1 MGLAFWRAG
10 KDNPPVQKAVVAE
23 PVAPNAAGS
32 DAAGSNVAGSKA
44 VGSKAAAFK
53 AALAT
58 IKASPLAL
66 GPAPNP
72 SKAAAG
78 SGDLDLRTI
87 WQTLLRK
94 RSWIIVPT
102 VLAAALSMSV
112 VNLVTPRYK
121 SEARI
126 LIDGRENILDRKSVV

>member
-1 MGLAFWRAG
+1 MRLAFWRAG
-10 KDNPPVQKAVVAE
+10 KDNAPVQKAVVAE

-32 DAAGSNVAGSKA
+32 KAA
-44 VGSKAAAFK
+44 GSKAAAFK

-66 GPAPNP
+66 KPAPKP
-72 SKAAAG
+72 SKVAPG

-94 RSWIIVPT
+94 RSWIIAPT
-102 VLAAALSMSV
+102 VLAAVLSMSI
-112 VNLVTPRYK
+112 VNL
-121 SEARI
+121 
-126 LIDGRENILDRKSVV
+126 